1 MFLHEVSSMN
11 VWKKH
16 KGKFVKMNG
25 PFPDR
30 HFDWCEGRTQ
40 GEFSAERLRM
50 IARAWK
56 IIRGNNLSKHG

>member
-1 MFLHEVSSMN
+1 MN

-16 KGKFVKMNG
+16 KGKYVKVNG

-30 HFDWCEGRTQ
+30 HFAWLEGRTQ
-40 GEFSAERLRM
+40 GEFTAERLRM

-56 IIRGNNLSKHG
+56 IMRGKTI